1 MAISAGRITE
11 GASKDMGTLTDGKRV
26 LVTGATGFIGSHSIR
41 PLLQRGYE
49 VHAVSSK
56 ASPAANAPVIWHQT
70 DLFDSAASAR
80 LLEAIRPTHMLHLA
94 WYVVPG
100 KLISSELNFDWVCS
114 SIELLKLFQRQGGR
128 RIVMPGSGYEYDW
141 SYGYCHETRT
151 PTVPNTT
158 YGACKHALDVMA
170 QAFCRSHQLSY
181 AWPRVFFLYGPHE
194 HPDRLVSSVIRSVL
208 QGQEARC
215 SHGRQIRDYL
225 HVQDVAD
232 AIVSVLDSSV
242 EGPINVGS
250 GTAVTLRDMIVTI
263 GRTLGREDLLKL
275 GAIPSRANDAPL
287 VVADIERLITELKW
301 QPRYSME
308 AGLAH
313 TIEWWRQKLAEGN

>member
-1 MAISAGRITE
+1 MAALVGE
-11 GASKDMGTLTDGKRV
+11 KRV
-26 LVTGATGFIGSHSIR
+26 LVTGATGFIGSHCLQ
-41 PLLQRGYE
+41 PLLERGYE

-56 ASPAANAPVIWHQT
+56 ADVVARAAVMWHHV
-70 DLFDSAASAR
+70 DLFDPVSTAR
-80 LLEAIRPTHMLHLA
+80 LVEKIKPAQLLHLA

-100 KLISSELNFDWVCS
+100 KLISSDLNFDWVRS
-114 SIELLKLFQRQGGR
+114 SMELLKSFHREGGR
-128 RIVMPGSGYEYDW
+128 RIVMPGSSYEYDW

-151 PTVPNTT
+151 PTVPNTV

-181 AWPRVFFLYGPHE
+181 AWPRVFFLYGPNE

-215 SHGRQIRDYL
+215 SHGKQIRDYL
-225 HVQDVAD
+225 HVQDVAE
-232 AIVSVLDSSV
+232 AIVSVLDSAV

-250 GTAVTLRDMIVTI
+250 GTAVTLRDIVVTV

-287 VVADIERLITELKW
+287 VVADIERLSTEVKW

-308 AGLAH
+308 TGIAH
-313 TIEWWRQKLAEGN
+313 TIEWWRQKLA

>member
-1 MAISAGRITE
+1 MGEGSETKRI
-11 GASKDMGTLTDGKRV
+11 
-26 LVTGATGFIGSHSIR
+26 LVTGATGFIGSHTLR

-49 VHAVSSK
+49 VHAVSSQ
-56 ASPAANAPVIWHQT
+56 SMPAIDAPVIWHQA
-70 DLFDSAASAR
+70 DLFDSASSTQ
-80 LLEAIRPTHMLHLA
+80 LVEDVHPTHLLHLA

-100 KLISSELNFDWVCS
+100 KLISSELNFDWVRS
-114 SIELLKLFQRQGGR
+114 SMELLKSFQREGGR
-128 RIVMPGSGYEYDW
+128 RIVMPGSSYEYDW

-151 PTVPNTT
+151 PTIPNTT

-170 QAFCRSHQLSY
+170 QAFCRSHKLSY
-181 AWPRVFFLYGPHE
+181 AWPRVFFLYGPKE

-232 AIVSVLDSSV
+232 AIVSVLDSTI

-250 GTAVTLRDMIVTI
+250 GTAVPLRDMIVTI
-263 GRTLGREDLLKL
+263 GRTLGREDLIRL
-275 GAIPSRANDAPL
+275 GALPSRANDAPL
-287 VVADIERLITELKW
+287 VVADIERLTTTIQW
-301 QPRYSME
+301 QPKYSME
-308 AGLAH
+308 AGLGH
-313 TIEWWRQKLAEGN
+313 TIEWWRQQLVDGN

>member
-1 MAISAGRITE
+1 MGALAGE
-11 GASKDMGTLTDGKRV
+11 KRV
-26 LVTGATGFIGSHSIR
+26 LVTGATGFIGSHSLR
-41 PLLQRGYE
+41 PLLQRGYK

-56 ASPAANAPVIWHQT
+56 PGPAADAAVMWHQA
-70 DLFDSAASAR
+70 DLFDSASSAR
-80 LLEAIRPTHMLHLA
+80 LLEEVNPTHMLHLA

-100 KLISSELNFDWVCS
+100 KLISSDLNFDWVRS
-114 SIELLKLFQRQGGR
+114 SIELLKLFQQQGGR
-128 RIVMPGSGYEYDW
+128 RIVMPGSSYEYDW

-151 PTVPNTT
+151 PTVPNTV

-181 AWPRVFFLYGPHE
+181 AWPRVFFLYGPNE

-232 AIVSVLDSSV
+232 AIVSVLDSTV
-242 EGPINVGS
+242 EGPINIGS

-263 GRTLGREDLLKL
+263 GRALGREDLLKL

-287 VVADIERLITELKW
+287 VLADIERLITEVKW

-308 AGLAH
+308 TGLAH
-313 TIEWWRQKLAEGN
+313 TIEWWRQKLTQGS

>member
-1 MAISAGRITE
+1 MAALVGE
-11 GASKDMGTLTDGKRV
+11 KRV
-26 LVTGATGFIGSHSIR
+26 LVTGATGFIGSHCLQ
-41 PLLQRGYE
+41 PLLERGYE

-56 ASPAANAPVIWHQT
+56 ADVVARAAVMWHQA
-70 DLFDSAASAR
+70 DLFDPVSTAR
-80 LLEAIRPTHMLHLA
+80 LVEKIKPAELLHLA

-100 KLISSELNFDWVCS
+100 KLISSDLNFDWVRS
-114 SIELLKLFQRQGGR
+114 SMELLKFFHREGGR
-128 RIVMPGSGYEYDW
+128 RIVMPGSSYEYDW

-151 PTVPNTT
+151 PTVPNTV
-158 YGACKHALDVMA
+158 YGACKHALDVMG

-181 AWPRVFFLYGPHE
+181 AWPRVFFLYGPNE

-215 SHGRQIRDYL
+215 SHGKQIRDYL
-225 HVQDVAD
+225 HVQDVAE
-232 AIVSVLDSSV
+232 AIVSVLDSAV

-250 GTAVTLRDMIVTI
+250 GTAVTLRDIVVTV

-287 VVADIERLITELKW
+287 VVADIERLSTEVKW

-308 AGLAH
+308 TGIAH
-313 TIEWWRQKLAEGN
+313 TIEWWRQKLA

>member
-1 MAISAGRITE
+1 MSASAE
-11 GASKDMGTLTDGKRV
+11 EKRV
-26 LVTGATGFIGSHSIR
+26 LVTGATGFIGSHSLR

-56 ASPAANAPVIWHQT
+56 AAPVADASVMWHRS
-70 DLFDSAASAR
+70 DLFDDASTTR
-80 LLEAIRPTHMLHLA
+80 LLEEIKPTHLLHLA

-100 KLISSELNFDWVCS
+100 KLISSELNFEWVRS
-114 SIELLKLFQRQGGR
+114 SLELLKSFQRQGGR
-128 RIVMPGSGYEYDW
+128 RIVMPGSSYEYDW
-141 SYGYCHETRT
+141 AYGYCHETRT
-151 PTVPNTT
+151 PTVPNTV
-158 YGACKHALDVMA
+158 YGACKHGLDVMA

-181 AWPRVFFLYGPHE
+181 AWTRVFFLYGPNE

-232 AIVSVLDSSV
+232 AIVSVLDSGI

-250 GTAVTLRDMIVTI
+250 GTAVTLRDMVVTI
-263 GRTLGREDLLKL
+263 GRTLGREDLIKL

-287 VVADIERLITELKW
+287 VVADIERLNREVKW
-301 QPRYSME
+301 QPSYSME

-313 TIEWWRQKLAEGN
+313 TIEWWREKLSQAN

>member
-1 MAISAGRITE
+1 MGDL
-11 GASKDMGTLTDGKRV
+11 ASQKRV
-26 LVTGATGFIGSHSIR
+26 LVTGATGFIGSHTIG

-56 ASPAANAPVIWHQT
+56 STPASDTPVIWHQA
-70 DLFDSAASAR
+70 DLFDNACSAR
-80 LLEAIRPTHMLHLA
+80 LLEDVQPTHLLHLA

-100 KLISSELNFDWVCS
+100 KLISSELNFDWVRS
-114 SIELLKLFQRQGGR
+114 SMEVLKSFQRKGGR
-128 RIVMPGSGYEYDW
+128 RIVMPGSSYEYDW

-158 YGACKHALDVMA
+158 YGACKHALDLMT
-170 QAFCRSHQLSY
+170 QAFCQTHELSY
-181 AWPRVFFLYGPHE
+181 AWPRVFFLYGPNE

-232 AIVSVLDSSV
+232 AIVSVLDSTI

-250 GTAVTLRDMIVTI
+250 GTAVPLRDMIVTI
-263 GRTLGREDLLKL
+263 GRTLGREDLIRL

-287 VVADIERLITELKW
+287 VIADIKRLTTEIQW
-301 QPRYSME
+301 QPQYSME

-313 TIEWWRQKLAEGN
+313 TIEWWRQQLAQGN

>member
-1 MAISAGRITE
+1 
-11 GASKDMGTLTDGKRV
+11 MGELTSQKRV
-26 LVTGATGFIGSHSIR
+26 LVTGATGFIGSHTVR

-56 ASPAANAPVIWHQT
+56 PAPASDTPVIWHQA
-70 DLFDSAASAR
+70 DLFDNACSAR
-80 LLEAIRPTHMLHLA
+80 LLENVQPTHLLHLA

-100 KLISSELNFDWVCS
+100 KLISSELNFDWVRS
-114 SIELLKLFQRQGGR
+114 SMELLKSFQREGGK
-128 RIVMPGSGYEYDW
+128 RIVMPGSSYEYDW

-158 YGACKHALDVMA
+158 YGACKHALDLMA
-170 QAFCRSHQLSY
+170 QALCRTHGLSY
-181 AWPRVFFLYGPHE
+181 AWPRIFFLYGPNE

-208 QGQEARC
+208 QGREARC

-232 AIVSVLDSSV
+232 AIVAVLDSTI

-250 GTAVTLRDMIVTI
+250 GTAMPLRDMIVTI
-263 GRTLGREDLLKL
+263 GRTLGREDLIRL
-275 GAIPSRANDAPL
+275 GAIPSRANDAPV
-287 VVADIERLITELKW
+287 VVADSERLTTAIQW
-301 QPRYSME
+301 QPQYSME

-313 TIEWWRQKLAEGN
+313 TIEWWRERQAQGN

>member
-1 MAISAGRITE
+1 M
-11 GASKDMGTLTDGKRV
+11 GALAEEKRV
-26 LVTGATGFIGSHSIR
+26 MVTGATGFIGSHTLR

-56 ASPAANAPVIWHQT
+56 AAPVADLSVRWHQA
-70 DLFDSAASAR
+70 DLFDSASSAR
-80 LLEAIRPTHMLHLA
+80 LLDEVRPTHMLHLA

-100 KLISSELNFDWVCS
+100 KLISSELNFDWVRS
-114 SIELLKLFQRQGGR
+114 SVELLKLFQRQGGR
-128 RIVMPGSGYEYDW
+128 RIVMPGSSYEYDW

-151 PTVPNTT
+151 PAVPNTT
-158 YGACKHALDVMA
+158 YGACKHALNSMA

-181 AWPRVFFLYGPHE
+181 AWPRIFFLYGPNE

-215 SHGRQIRDYL
+215 SHGKQIRDYL

-232 AIVSVLDSSV
+232 AIVSILDSSV
-242 EGPINVGS
+242 EGPINIGS
-250 GTAVTLRDMIVTI
+250 GTAVTLRDMILTI

-287 VVADIERLITELKW
+287 VVADIERLTTELKW
-301 QPRYSME
+301 QPSYSLE

-313 TIEWWRQKLAEGN
+313 TIEWWRRTLAHAN

>member
-1 MAISAGRITE
+1 M
-11 GASKDMGTLTDGKRV
+11 
-26 LVTGATGFIGSHSIR
+26 LVTGATGFIGSHSLR

-56 ASPAANAPVIWHQT
+56 TGVAADTTVTWHQA
-70 DLFDSAASAR
+70 DLFDPASSAR
-80 LLEAIRPTHMLHLA
+80 LLEKVRPTHMLHLA

-100 KLISSELNFDWVCS
+100 KLISSDLNFDWVRS
-114 SIELLKLFQRQGGR
+114 SIELLKLFQQQGGR
-128 RIVMPGSGYEYDW
+128 RIVMPGSSYEYDW

-151 PTVPNTT
+151 PTVPNTI

-181 AWPRVFFLYGPHE
+181 AWPRVFFLYGPNE

-208 QGQEARC
+208 HGQEARC

-232 AIVSVLDSSV
+232 AIVSVLDSGV
-242 EGPINVGS
+242 EGPINIGS
-250 GTAVTLRDMIVTI
+250 GTAVTLRDMM
-263 GRTLGREDLLKL
+263 
-275 GAIPSRANDAPL
+275 SRS
-287 VVADIERLITELKW
+287 VVR
-301 QPRYSME
+301 
-308 AGLAH
+308 
-313 TIEWWRQKLAEGN
+313 

>member
-1 MAISAGRITE
+1 MD
-11 GASKDMGTLTDGKRV
+11 ASIGEKRV
-26 LVTGATGFIGSHSIR
+26 LVTGATGFIGSHTLG

-56 ASPAANAPVIWHQT
+56 AGPGAVSVTWHQA
-70 DLFDSAASAR
+70 DLFDSASSSR
-80 LLEAIRPTHMLHLA
+80 LLEEVRPTHLLHLA

-100 KLISSELNFDWVCS
+100 KLISSELNFDWVRS
-114 SIELLKLFQRQGGR
+114 SIELMKRFQQLGGR
-128 RIVMPGSGYEYDW
+128 RIVMPGSSYEYDW

-151 PTVPNTT
+151 PTVPNTV
-158 YGACKHALDVMA
+158 YGACKHALDAMA
-170 QAFCRSHQLSY
+170 QAFCQSHALSY
-181 AWPRVFFLYGPHE
+181 AWPRVFFLYGPNE
-194 HPDRLVSSVIRSVL
+194 HPDRLVSSVIRSL
-208 QGQEARC
+208 LNGQEARC

-232 AIVSVLDSSV
+232 AIVSVFDSTV
-242 EGPINVGS
+242 EGPINVGA

-263 GRTLGREDLLKL
+263 GRSLGREDLLRL

-287 VVADIERLITELKW
+287 VLADIARLTTEVKW
-301 QPRYSME
+301 QPKYSLE

-313 TIEWWRQKLAEGN
+313 TIEWWRQKLAQGN